1 MPGREDVYW
10 NAFVPILLNRM
21 SDTIRGNITSL
32 VSEHGLTGSHAIYLM
47 ALEMRDGQ
55 TLVGLSRFLDL
66 DTANTNRVIG
76 KLREK
81 GLITDDRKTESG
93 KKYHISLTKEGHE
106 LAGKVMDGV
115 SELNDTYLR
124 GIPGEEVEIMRNV
137 IIRILDNMET
147 DVDGPKPSERGDVF
161 YGTLRTQCNRERRLE
176 KRRV

>member
-21 SDTIRGNITSL
+21 SDTMRGNLTFL

-47 ALEMRDGQ
+47 ALEMKDGQ

-93 KKYHISLTKEGHE
+93 KKYHISLTK
-106 LAGKVMDGV
+106 
-115 SELNDTYLR
+115 
-124 GIPGEEVEIMRNV
+124 
-137 IIRILDNMET
+137 
-147 DVDGPKPSERGDVF
+147 
-161 YGTLRTQCNRERRLE
+161 
-176 KRRV
+176 

>member
-10 NAFVPILLNRM
+10 NTFVPILLNRM

-55 TLVGLSRFLDL
+55 ALVGLSRFLDL

-81 GLITDDRKTESG
+81 ELITDDRKTESG

-106 LAGKVMDGV
+106 LARKVMDGV

-124 GIPGEEVEIMRNV
+124 GIPG
-137 IIRILDNMET
+137 
-147 DVDGPKPSERGDVF
+147 
-161 YGTLRTQCNRERRLE
+161 RRW
-176 KRRV
+176 RS